1 MRKGL
6 RVAGPGLAVI
16 VFSLLPFGAMAGA
29 GRSPREALTPRVG
42 REVPR
47 PVPYRVFRA
56 GSPSEAS
63 RALRPG
69 ERALLVLDDV
79 GPRWYGR
86 PVDELAEKLDAAV
99 AAASGAKPHALV
111 LGLANVPWGGGLETL
126 NALYRHLKARW
137 GIPVF
142 QSYASP
148 LPPHPAQ
155 LADGWVVAP
164 RGLSG
169 EEVRRYLVKFLV
181 TGKPVLRLEA
191 PAAEGPEAVPLLALC
206 QRLAV
211 PASFLSA
218 AGCLQIQSRQAP
230 RPRPDDVAY
239 DLSELWQNLPDE
251 ADTLVAAP
259 VQMGGDRV
267 KRFDYCDPFRQE
279 WFLDD
284 ATVVGVS
291 RLRWPGPQGLK
302 VVGKAPRRKV
312 SLTYHFVGP
321 WETRELVVELA
332 GCVRG
337 KGADFVELALSLD
350 GKRFMHPA
358 RAYARAEGNPFHLT
372 SVSNYR
378 FDRESF
384 WVRVTAD
391 LSPGS
396 EAVLERFRVNC
407 RVKPPGLH
415 VVDLSPSRDG
425 RLRYLE
431 EFVSRRGGQPPR
443 PRLDPRRPF
452 PSRAPTRPGPHPPAV
467 PVFRAPL
474 ADHRQGPQRG
484 PGAGRRRGEFLRN
497 LHRWLHPH
505 RLGHGAASP
514 GWVAWRHR
522 VAGRK
527 PGSPSRL
534 PQWLLPPHHPGQLRW
549 RGRGAVE
556 HPRRHRG
563 GSSARLD
570 RHPPGRQV
578 AGPLAHRPFSHRTDA
593 HSRRS
598 PRAPAGH
605 PRDGDASA

>member
-431 EFVSRRGGQPPR
+431 EFVSRWTRGGLFLPGRQPVQVHIRQRFQSSEPLSRIIVRVHNAVLGPDGAVANSFAISTDGSTPIASATVR
-443 PRLDPRRPF
+443 PRQGGWLGVTELRVE
-452 PSRAPTRPGPHPPAV
+452 SPA
-467 PVFRAPL
+467 L
-474 ADHRQGPQRG
+474 
-484 PGAGRRRGEFLRN
+484 L
-497 LHRWLHPH
+497 
-505 RLGHGAASP
+505 AASP
-514 GWVAWRHR
+514 NGFYLHITLANS
-522 VAGRK
+522 AG
-527 PGSPSRL
+527 GAEAPSNIL
-534 PQWLLPPHHPGQLRW
+534 
-549 RGRGAVE
+549 GAIEVE
-556 HPRRHRG
+556 AVPASTATHLA
-563 GSSARLD
+563 AR
-570 RHPPGRQV
+570 
-578 AGPLAHRPFSHRTDA
+578 
-593 HSRRS
+593 
-598 PRAPAGH
+598 
-605 PRDGDASA
+605 